1 MVVCGPRNNY
11 ASRNS
16 SSHYRRLGDRR
27 ARRFLLEVDPIR
39 TECRKRVYALPS
51 AVVGF
56 TNSKMR
62 PMRVDRMP
70 SMLGER
76 PELPALQGDQAAG
89 DTRCPSP
96 AQGLTLNSTKSGSRH
111 LSQSARLRCIVN
123 ARAERNPHID
133 PDFKV
138 IGGRAYKVGAN
149 SVAYSLWNAKNHNL
163 YSLLQFRSV
172 DFGVSAPSWHNA
184 AAPLVPP
191 SLAPQT
197 VLTEA
202 KANRGVHDPSATDG
216 RCDLRAY

>member
-27 ARRFLLEVDPIR
+27 ARRLLLEVDPIR

-89 DTRCPSP
+89 GTRCPSP

-123 ARAERNPHID
+123 PRAERNPPMLI
-133 PDFKV
+133 
-138 IGGRAYKVGAN
+138 AT
-149 SVAYSLWNAKNHNL
+149 S
-163 YSLLQFRSV
+163 RS
-172 DFGVSAPSWHNA
+172 SA
-184 AAPLVPP
+184 AAHTKLARIR
-191 SLAPQT
+191 SLIAFGMPRT
-197 VLTEA
+197 TISIHFCNSGVLIS
-202 KANRGVHDPSATDG
+202 G
-216 RCDLRAY
+216 